1 MRKAIQ
7 PHARSLAE
15 VEKMRFM
22 ALRSLMHL
30 AHLKVA
36 EAHWVACSCL
46 RGKSQSRWCI
56 LLRRA

>member
-46 RGKSQSRWCI
+46 RRKS
-56 LLRRA
+56 